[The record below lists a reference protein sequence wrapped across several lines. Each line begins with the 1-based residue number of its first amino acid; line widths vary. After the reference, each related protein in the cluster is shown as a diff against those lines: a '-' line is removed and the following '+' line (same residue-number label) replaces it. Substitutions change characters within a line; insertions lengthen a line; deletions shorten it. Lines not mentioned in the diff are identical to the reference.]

1 MNQKVLKRK
10 EIIPKI
16 ISEIKKA
23 EIEIIVVSAWFT
35 DEDLLNV
42 LLKKQEQG
50 VKVKLIIEEN
60 LKNEKYRLSDLT
72 KAGGE
77 IYKIE
82 KEDFGMMHQRYCV
95 IDGKIAVFPLD
106 IRSPY
111 FLVNDYESLI
121 VTGHYKTIQN
131 LIKHFYKIKENATT
145 MAKDNI
151 VNSILTRIKNL
162 VIKILKIKD
171 KKALTTKEIEFERA
185 IKPVK
190 RIKLKMIDPASILED
205 ESGDIFLNRN

>member
-1 MNQKVLKRK
+1 
-10 EIIPKI
+10 
-16 ISEIKKA
+16 
-23 EIEIIVVSAWFT
+23 
-35 DEDLLNV
+35 
-42 LLKKQEQG
+42 
-50 VKVKLIIEEN
+50 
-60 LKNEKYRLSDLT
+60 
-72 KAGGE
+72 
-77 IYKIE
+77 
-82 KEDFGMMHQRYCV
+82 
-95 IDGKIAVFPLD
+95 
-106 IRSPY
+106 
-111 FLVNDYESLI
+111 LI

-162 VIKILKIKD
+162 AIKILKIKD

-190 RIKLKMIDPASILED
+190 RIKFKMIDPASILED